1 MNLPGYEALRER
13 SAILDL
19 SGRGLIVV
27 KDEDRARLLHAM
39 TTNVIEGLAPG
50 TGNIA
55 LFLNDKGRIL
65 AELLVLCR
73 TEDFLLDTEPATR
86 QLVYEHLDHYI
97 IMDVVELEDVSDSH
111 CVLGVEGPGAEE
123 VLAGL
128 GAALPEA
135 DFAHTVWGE
144 AVVVRY
150 SYAGGPGYRI
160 YAPIASKSALLTRL
174 TEAGAVE
181 CDLETADIVRL
192 EFGRPR
198 HGVEFSDQHL
208 VQEAQLLSCISF
220 SKGCYL
226 GQEIVER
233 VRSRGNVN
241 RLLVRLLVD
250 STEAPPAESW
260 VFVGEKEAGK
270 VMSAAYSPS
279 LDKSIAYVL
288 ARAEHLKPETE
299 FTVAGAPARLAP
311 GGRLS

>member
-1 MNLPGYEALRER
+1 MNLPAYEALRER
-13 SAILDL
+13 TAILDL
-19 SGRGLIVV
+19 SGRGLIIV

-73 TEDFLLDTEPATR
+73 ENDFLLDTEPATR
-86 QLVYEHLDHYI
+86 HLVFEHLDHYI

-111 CVLGVEGPGAEE
+111 CVLGVEGPGAATLL
-123 VLAGL
+123 VGL
-128 GAALPEA
+128 GAVLPED
-135 DFAHTVWGE
+135 DFAHAVWGD
-144 AVVVRY
+144 AIVARF
-150 SYAGGPGYRI
+150 SYTGGPGYRI
-160 YAPIASKSALLTRL
+160 YAPIGARTAILTRL

-181 CDLETADIVRL
+181 CDLETADAVRL

-208 VQEAQLLSCISF
+208 VQEAQLLSHISF

-250 STEAPPAESW
+250 STEAPSAESP
-260 VFVGEKEAGK
+260 VYVGEKEAGK
-270 VMSAAYSPS
+270 VMSTAYSPA
-279 LDKSIAYVL
+279 LGKSIAYVL

-299 FTVAGAPARLAP
+299 FTVAGALANLAP
-311 GGRLS
+311 AGRLS

>member
-1 MNLPGYEALRER
+1 MNLPAYEALRER
-13 SAILDL
+13 TAILDL
-19 SGRGLIVV
+19 SGRGLIIV

-73 TEDFLLDTEPATR
+73 ENDFLLDTEPATR
-86 QLVYEHLDHYI
+86 QLVYDHLDHYI

-111 CVLGVEGPGAEE
+111 CVLGVEGPGAATLL
-123 VLAGL
+123 VGL
-128 GAALPEA
+128 GAVLPED
-135 DFAHTVWGE
+135 DFAHAVWGD
-144 AVVVRY
+144 AIVARF
-150 SYAGGPGYRI
+150 SYTGGPGYRI
-160 YAPIASKSALLTRL
+160 YAPIGARTAILTRL
-174 TEAGAVE
+174 TEVGAVE
-181 CDLETADIVRL
+181 CDLKTADAVRL

-208 VQEAQLLSCISF
+208 VQEAQLLSHISF

-250 STEAPPAESW
+250 STEAPPAESP
-260 VFVGEKEAGK
+260 VYVGEKEAGK
-270 VMSAAYSPS
+270 VMSTAYSPA
-279 LDKSIAYVL
+279 LGKSIAYLL

-299 FTVAGAPARLAP
+299 FTAAGALANLAP
-311 GGRLS
+311 AGRLS

>member
-1 MNLPGYEALRER
+1 MNLPAYEALRER
-13 SAILDL
+13 TAILDL
-19 SGRGLIVV
+19 SGRGLIIV

-73 TEDFLLDTEPATR
+73 DNDFLLDTEPATR
-86 QLVYEHLDHYI
+86 QLVYDHLDHYI

-111 CVLGVEGPGAEE
+111 CVLGVEGPGAATLL
-123 VLAGL
+123 VGL
-128 GAALPEA
+128 GAVLPED
-135 DFAHTVWGE
+135 DFAHAAWGD
-144 AVVVRY
+144 AIVARF
-150 SYAGGPGYRI
+150 SYTGGPGYRI
-160 YAPIASKSALLTRL
+160 YAPIGARTAILTRL
-174 TEAGAVE
+174 TQAGAVE
-181 CDLETADIVRL
+181 CDLKTADAVRL

-208 VQEAQLLSCISF
+208 VQEAQLLSHISF

-250 STEAPPAESW
+250 STEAPSAESP
-260 VFVGEKEAGK
+260 VYVGEKEAGK
-270 VMSAAYSPS
+270 VMSTAYSPA
-279 LDKSIAYVL
+279 LGKSIAYVL

-299 FTVAGAPARLAP
+299 FTVAGALANLAP
-311 GGRLS
+311 AGRLS

>member
-1 MNLPGYEALRER
+1 MNLPAYEALRER
-13 SAILDL
+13 TAILDL
-19 SGRGLIVV
+19 SGRGLIIV

-73 TEDFLLDTEPATR
+73 DNDFLLDTEPATR
-86 QLVYEHLDHYI
+86 QLVYDHLDHYI

-111 CVLGVEGPGAEE
+111 CVLGVEGPGAATLL
-123 VLAGL
+123 VGL
-128 GAALPEA
+128 GAVLPED
-135 DFAHTVWGE
+135 DFAHAAWGD
-144 AVVVRY
+144 AIVARF
-150 SYAGGPGYRI
+150 SYTGGPGYRI
-160 YAPIASKSALLTRL
+160 YAPIGARTAILTRL
-174 TEAGAVE
+174 TQAGAVE
-181 CDLETADIVRL
+181 CDLKTADAVRL

-208 VQEAQLLSCISF
+208 VQEAQLLSHISF

-250 STEAPPAESW
+250 STEAPSAESP
-260 VFVGEKEAGK
+260 VYVGEKEAGK
-270 VMSAAYSPS
+270 VMSTAYSPA
-279 LDKSIAYVL
+279 LGKSIAYVL
-288 ARAEHLKPETE
+288 ARVEHLKPETE
-299 FTVAGAPARLAP
+299 FTVAGALANLAP
-311 GGRLS
+311 AGRLS